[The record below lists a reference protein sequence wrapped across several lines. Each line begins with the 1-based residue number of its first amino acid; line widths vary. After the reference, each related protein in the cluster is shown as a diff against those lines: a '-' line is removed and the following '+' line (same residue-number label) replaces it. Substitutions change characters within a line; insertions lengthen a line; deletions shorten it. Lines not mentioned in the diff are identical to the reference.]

1 MRKVKLILAGVM
13 SLSLAACKP
22 NLNIDASATAE
33 ASSAPEYTITN
44 SVDLVTSEADMTG
57 YQWLY
62 DTDPPFVETTFQES
76 IRMFTEKGSGILYY
90 GRTNCPWCQRA
101 VPVLD
106 EVAKETGVTIYYID
120 AQQPLATAA
129 DGSVD
134 AAKSQEVYQELLS
147 YISPILEKDEDGEP
161 AFQIPEVIGVKNGE
175 IVGHHLSL
183 VDSFSLDSEDAQMND
198 EQVAELKDIYRR
210 IIAATAD

>member
-1 MRKVKLILAGVM
+1 MKKWNLIFAGVM
-13 SLSLAACKP
+13 SLALVGCGPK
-22 NLNIDASATAE
+22 LEIDKDVTAVPSQP
-33 ASSAPEYTITN
+33 AQYTITN
-44 SVDLVTSEADMTG
+44 PVDLVTTEADMSG

-62 DTDPPFVETTFQES
+62 DTDPPFVETSFQES

-106 EVAKETGVTIYYID
+106 AVAKETGVTVYYID
-120 AQQPLATAA
+120 AQKPLATAA

-134 AAKSQEVYQELLS
+134 AARSQAVYQELLG
-147 YISPILEKDEDGEP
+147 YISSILETGEDGEP
-161 AFQIPEVIGVKNGE
+161 SFQIPEVIGVKNGE

-183 VDSFSLDSEDAQMND
+183 VDSFSLDSDDAQMNE
-198 EQVAELKDIYRR
+198 EQTAELEDIYRQ

>member
-1 MRKVKLILAGVM
+1 MRKVKLILAGM
-13 SLSLAACKP
+13 LSLTLAACKP
-22 NLNIDASATAE
+22 NLNIDTSATAQ

>member
-13 SLSLAACKP
+13 SLTLAACKP

-106 EVAKETGVTIYYID
+106 DVAQETGVTIYYID
-120 AQQPLATAA
+120 ASQPLATAA

-134 AAKSQEVYQELLS
+134 ATKSQEVYQELLG
-147 YISPILEKDEDGEP
+147 YISPILEKDEDGKP
-161 AFQIPEVIGVKNGE
+161 AFQIPEVIGVKNGA

>member
-13 SLSLAACKP
+13 SLTLAACKP
-22 NLNIDASATAE
+22 NLNIDTSATAQ

-134 AAKSQEVYQELLS
+134 AAKSQEVYQELLG
-147 YISPILEKDEDGEP
+147 YISPILEKDEDGKP

>member
-13 SLSLAACKP
+13 SLTLAACKP

-106 EVAKETGVTIYYID
+106 EVAQETGVTIYYID

>member
-13 SLSLAACKP
+13 PLTLAACKP

-120 AQQPLATAA
+120 ASEPLATAA

-134 AAKSQEVYQELLS
+134 ATKSQEVYQELLG
-147 YISPILEKDEDGEP
+147 YISPILEKDEDGKP

>member
-106 EVAKETGVTIYYID
+106 EVAQETGVTIYYID
-120 AQQPLATAA
+120 ASQPLATAA

-134 AAKSQEVYQELLS
+134 ATKSQEVYQELLG
-147 YISPILEKDEDGEP
+147 YISPILEKDEDGKP

>member
-13 SLSLAACKP
+13 SLTLAACKP

-76 IRMFTEKGSGILYY
+76 IRMFTE
-90 GRTNCPWCQRA
+90 RA
-101 VPVLD
+101 AAFCTMAAPTVPGASVLCRCWM
-106 EVAKETGVTIYYID
+106 K
-120 AQQPLATAA
+120 L
-129 DGSVD
+129 
-134 AAKSQEVYQELLS
+134 
-147 YISPILEKDEDGEP
+147 
-161 AFQIPEVIGVKNGE
+161 
-175 IVGHHLSL
+175 
-183 VDSFSLDSEDAQMND
+183 
-198 EQVAELKDIYRR
+198 RR
-210 IIAATAD
+210 KPV

>member
-22 NLNIDASATAE
+22 NLNIDASATAQ

-210 IIAATAD
+210 IIAATAG

>member
-13 SLSLAACKP
+13 SLTLAACKP

>member
-22 NLNIDASATAE
+22 NLNIDASATAQ

>member
-13 SLSLAACKP
+13 SLTLAACKP

-106 EVAKETGVTIYYID
+106 DVAQETGVTIYYID
-120 AQQPLATAA
+120 ASQPLATAA

-134 AAKSQEVYQELLS
+134 ATKSQEVYQELLG
-147 YISPILEKDEDGEP
+147 YISPILEKD
-161 AFQIPEVIGVKNGE
+161 
-175 IVGHHLSL
+175 
-183 VDSFSLDSEDAQMND
+183 
-198 EQVAELKDIYRR
+198 
-210 IIAATAD
+210 

>member
-13 SLSLAACKP
+13 PLTLAACKP

-106 EVAKETGVTIYYID
+106 EVAQETGVTIYYID
-120 AQQPLATAA
+120 ASQPLATAA

-147 YISPILEKDEDGEP
+147 YISPILEKDEDGKP

>member
-22 NLNIDASATAE
+22 NLNIDTSATAE

-198 EQVAELKDIYRR
+198 EQVADLKDIYRR

>member
-13 SLSLAACKP
+13 SLTLAACKP

-106 EVAKETGVTIYYID
+106 EVAQETGVTIYYID
-120 AQQPLATAA
+120 ASQPLATAA

-134 AAKSQEVYQELLS
+134 ATKSQEVYQELLG
-147 YISPILEKDEDGEP
+147 YISPILEKDEDGKP

-183 VDSFSLDSEDAQMND
+183 VDSFSLDSENAQMND

-210 IIAATAD
+210 IIVATAD

>member
-13 SLSLAACKP
+13 SLTLAACKP

-106 EVAKETGVTIYYID
+106 EVAQETGVTIYYID

-147 YISPILEKDEDGEP
+147 YISPILEKDEDGKP

>member
-22 NLNIDASATAE
+22 NLNIDTSATAQ

>member
-22 NLNIDASATAE
+22 NLDIDTSATAQ

>member
-13 SLSLAACKP
+13 SLTLAACKP
-22 NLNIDASATAE
+22 NLNIDASAPAE

-106 EVAKETGVTIYYID
+106 EVAQETGVTIYYID
-120 AQQPLATAA
+120 ASQPLATAA

-134 AAKSQEVYQELLS
+134 ATKSQEVYQELLG
-147 YISPILEKDEDGEP
+147 YISPILEKDEDGKP

>member
-13 SLSLAACKP
+13 SLTLAACKP

-106 EVAKETGVTIYYID
+106 EVAQETGVTIYYID
-120 AQQPLATAA
+120 ASQPLATAA

-134 AAKSQEVYQELLS
+134 ATKSQEVYQELLG
-147 YISPILEKDEDGEP
+147 YISPILEKDEDGKP

-210 IIAATAD
+210 IIVATVD

>member
-13 SLSLAACKP
+13 SLTLAACKP

-106 EVAKETGVTIYYID
+106 EVAQETGVTIYYID
-120 AQQPLATAA
+120 ASQPLATAA

-134 AAKSQEVYQELLS
+134 ATKSQEVYQELLG
-147 YISPILEKDEDGEP
+147 YISPILEKDKDGKP

-183 VDSFSLDSEDAQMND
+183 VGSFSLDSEDAQMND

>member
-13 SLSLAACKP
+13 SLTLAACKP

-106 EVAKETGVTIYYID
+106 EVAQETGVTIYYID
-120 AQQPLATAA
+120 ASQPLATAA

-134 AAKSQEVYQELLS
+134 ATKSQEVYQELLG
-147 YISPILEKDEDGEP
+147 YISPILEKDEDGKP

-198 EQVAELKDIYRR
+198 EQVAELKGIYRR
-210 IIAATAD
+210 IIVATAD

>member
-22 NLNIDASATAE
+22 NLNIDTSATAE

>member
-13 SLSLAACKP
+13 SLTLAACKP
-22 NLNIDASATAE
+22 NLNIDTSATAQ